1 MSDLITKSKHWESL
15 FHRAPIPSA
24 LVLEESGVCVNVNKA
39 MENWLGISSDQVN
52 SQLTLLDIMVNPNPT
67 EFNLVHIVQQLKT
80 AEEMSVSRR
89 LQFVDHRGAV
99 STADMWISLIEEE
112 EGYVIVQFVPSPSKS
127 PVSKVQRLEPDDMER
142 ELLEYKSLFKYNPLG
157 VASLDLDG
165 NLIRV
170 NEGQCALTGHTQEE
184 LLSGHFSPLI
194 DPDSLQKTRDHF
206 AQAVKGIPQEYNI
219 KMLHKS
225 GHTFEAH
232 VINVPIIMDGR
243 VVGVYGITADTT
255 ENTVYLKQIE
265 NLGKQLELI
274 LNTVKDA
281 IFGVDSEGR
290 ILYLNKAGAKLLTMS
305 ENRVIGSRLADYL
318 IQFNENYYPY
328 DKNQMPIHRAILS
341 NEAHTCVQEAVFGKE
356 DGSTFIAEYQ
366 VHSIIDQE
374 KKGSVVVLRD
384 LTSMNEIMKAKD
396 EAERAEKEKSE
407 FLSIMSHEIRTPM
420 NAIMGMASLLADT
433 NLNEEQLSYAE
444 IILSSSDS
452 LIQTLNNILSL
463 SKLETSRVEVQQT
476 SFDFHDVLDEVTN
489 LFSVQARNK
498 GIMLTKECDQRIPHS
513 MIGDVAK
520 IRQILINLIS
530 NGVKFTEYGEVSI
543 RAESVHI
550 PGRKR
555 VLLMVQI
562 QDTGIGIPKHKER
575 LLFQSFSQLDPEIS
589 RNYGGTGLGLAIT
602 KRLLE
607 LMGGSISVQSIEGK
621 GTTFQFLLELEHF

>member
-1 MSDLITKSKHWESL
+1 MSDLFKKSKHWESL
-15 FHRAPIPSA
+15 FYRSPIPCA
-24 LVLEESGVCVNVNKA
+24 LVLEKGGAFVRVNKA
-39 MENWLGISSDQVN
+39 MENWLGVSSDREESTLTLCDIIVN
-52 SQLTLLDIMVNPNPT
+52 SDRTK
-67 EFNLVHIVQQLKT
+67 FNFDLIVQELRVHDETSASRRVQVVNQQGGVCT
-80 AEEMSVSRR
+80 AE
-89 LQFVDHRGAV
+89 
-99 STADMWISLIEEE
+99 MWISLLEAE
-112 EGYVIVQFVPSPSKS
+112 EGYAVVQLVPSPLNS
-127 PVSKVQRLEPDDMER
+127 PVSKVQHTEPEDLER
-142 ELLEYKSLFKYNPLG
+142 ELQEYKSLFKYNPLG

-184 LLSGHFSPLI
+184 LLTGHFSVLI
-194 DPDSLQKTRDHF
+194 HTDSLQKTHYHF
-206 AQAVKGIPQEYNI
+206 SQAAKGIPQEYNI
-219 KMLHKS
+219 KMLRKS
-225 GHTFEAH
+225 GHVFEAH
-232 VINVPIIMDGR
+232 VINVPIMMNGS

-255 ENTVYLKQIE
+255 ESTVYLKQIE

-281 IFGVDSEGR
+281 IFGVDPEGR
-290 ILYLNKAGAKLLTMS
+290 ILYLNKAGAELITMN
-305 ENRVIGSRLADYL
+305 EHAVIGSRLTDYFVQ
-318 IQFNENYYPY
+318 INENYYPY
-328 DKNQMPIHRAILS
+328 DKNQMPIHKAILS
-341 NEAHTCVQEAVFGKE
+341 NEGDTCVQEALFGKE

-366 VHSIIDQE
+366 VHSIIEQE

-384 LTSMNEIMKAKD
+384 MTSINEIRKAKD

-433 NLNEEQLSYAE
+433 KLNEEQLSYME

-452 LIQTLNNILSL
+452 LIQTLNNILNL
-463 SKLETSRVEVQQT
+463 SKLETSQVEVRHS
-476 SFDFHDVLDEVTN
+476 SFCFHDVLDEVTN
-489 LFSVQARNK
+489 LFSAQARNK
-498 GIMLTKECDQRIPHS
+498 GITLTKECDNRIPHS
-513 MIGDVAK
+513 LIGDEAK

-530 NGVKFTEYGEVSI
+530 NGVKFTESGEVLI
-543 RAESVHI
+543 RAESIHI

-555 VLLMVQI
+555 VLLMVQV

-621 GTTFQFLLELEHF
+621 GSTFQFLLELEHI

>member
-1 MSDLITKSKHWESL
+1 MSDLVTKSKHWESL
-15 FHRAPIPSA
+15 FYRAPIPSA
-24 LVLEESGVCVNVNKA
+24 IVLEEDGVCIKVNKA
-39 MENWLGISSDQVN
+39 MENWLDISGGRAN
-52 SQLTLLDIMVNPNPT
+52 SKLTLFDIMANPNPT
-67 EFNLVHIVQQLKT
+67 EFNLIHIVQQLKT
-80 AEEMSVSRR
+80 TEEMSTSRR
-89 LQFVDHRGAV
+89 QQFVNQRGVV
-99 STADMWISLIEEE
+99 STADMWISLVEEE

-127 PVSKVQRLEPDDMER
+127 PVRKVERLESEEMER

-157 VASLDLDG
+157 VASLDLNG

-184 LLSGHFSPLI
+184 LLTGHFSPLI
-194 DPDSLQKTRDHF
+194 DPDSLQKTHYHF
-206 AQAVKGIPQEYNI
+206 AQAAKGIPQEYNI

-225 GHTFEAH
+225 GHAFEAH

-255 ENTVYLKQIE
+255 ESTVYLKQIE

-290 ILYLNKAGAKLLTMS
+290 ILYLNKAGAKLLSMN
-305 ENRVIGSRLADYL
+305 EDVVIGSRLADYL

-341 NEAHTCVQEAVFGKE
+341 NEGHTCVQEAVFGKE

-366 VHSIIDQE
+366 VHSIIDQD

-420 NAIMGMASLLADT
+420 NAIMGMASLLVDT

-452 LIQTLNNILSL
+452 LIQTLNNILNL
-463 SKLETSRVEVQQT
+463 SKLETSRVEVQQS
-476 SFDFHDVLDEVTN
+476 SFNFHDVLDEVTN

-498 GIMLTKECDQRIPHS
+498 GITLTKECDTRIPYN
-513 MIGDVAK
+513 MIGDEPK

-530 NGVKFTEYGEVSI
+530 NGVKFTESGEVLI
-543 RAESVHI
+543 RAAAVHI

-555 VLLMVQI
+555 VLLMVQV
-562 QDTGIGIPKHKER
+562 QDTGIGIPRHKER
-575 LLFQSFSQLDPEIS
+575 LLFQSFSQLDPDIS

-602 KRLLE
+602 KRLVE
-607 LMGGSISVQSIEGK
+607 LMGGSISVQSTEGK
-621 GTTFQFLLELEHF
+621 GSTFQFLLELEHI